1 MLTESTTRDTY
12 ASGGMRFSS
21 TKAMSNLDISGNTTW
36 SNNDGTVDDMM
47 NNGAVNINHFQ

>member
-47 NNGAVNINHFQ
+47 NNGAVNINHF